1 MATGAYQLRRIAR
14 LLRPYAAGERKRLAA
29 GALVGVAMVLLH
41 VVRPWPL
48 KWLLDLLTTHHAKSA
63 VVSWASNAG
72 IAGFVAL
79 GAAFVAVSLL
89 YAVAE
94 YAQRMLLSG
103 VSNRTTYRLRTALF
117 ERLLVKPLPF
127 HELHESGELL
137 TRVVYDTMRL
147 RRGVAGILMHLFQ
160 TLFLFIATLAVLL
173 WVAPLLAA
181 LITVGGAAAL
191 ALMHNRSVGIAT
203 MTRRQRR
210 KEGRVAALASD
221 ELQSVR
227 EVQMFGHGSSAATAR
242 FRRKSQR
249 SLGGE
254 QQVSRLA
261 AALSMHI
268 EIIFAATVAAALAFG
283 AYLVTRETLSAGD
296 LVLFVSYALA
306 LREPFNQFGKQT
318 SRLGRTAAC
327 AERLEKL
334 MEDPELAVPPSSPA
348 PPLRGALSIED
359 VSMKT
364 PKKIRSS
371 RKLALDEISFAVA
384 PGERVAVV
392 GPNGSGKSTLLRTV
406 LGLAVPDSGRVTI
419 DGLDIRTLDPASL
432 RAQISVVFQD
442 STLFGL
448 TVRENILIGRPG
460 ATEGE
465 IVAAAEAAYVS
476 RFIAALPAGYDTPI
490 RRRGALLST
499 GERQRIA
506 IARAFLRD
514 GRMWLLDE
522 PTAGLDRKT
531 AEAMTE
537 MLLERTRGRTTL
549 WMTHDPS
556 VLPHL
561 DRVVAL
567 HKGRIVFVGTV
578 DEHER
583 WAHGGKLAADVS
595 PSPHFQKG

>member
-1 MATGAYQLRRIAR
+1 MESGASRLRGIAR

-48 KWLLDLLTTHHAKSA
+48 KWLLDLLTTRHMKSP
-63 VVSWASNAG
+63 VVSWATEAG

-79 GAAFVAVSLL
+79 SAAFVALSLL

-94 YAQRMLLSG
+94 YAQRMLLNG
-103 VSNRTTYRLRTALF
+103 VSNRATYRLRTALF
-117 ERLLVKPLPF
+117 ERLLGKSLPF
-127 HELHESGELL
+127 HESHESGELL

-160 TLFLFIATLAVLL
+160 TLFLFLATLAVLL

-181 LITVGGAAAL
+181 LITVGGAAAM
-191 ALMHNRSVGIAT
+191 ALMHRRGSGIAT

-227 EVQMFGHGSSAATAR
+227 EVQMFGHGSSAAAAR
-242 FRRKSQR
+242 FRRKSER
-249 SLGGE
+249 SLGSE

-261 AALSMHI
+261 AALSMHV
-268 EIIFAATVAAALAFG
+268 EIIFAGTVAATLALG
-283 AYLVTRETLSAGD
+283 AYLVTRERLSAGD

-327 AERLEKL
+327 AERLGKL
-334 MEDPELAVPPSSPA
+334 LEDAESPAEPSSPA
-348 PPLRGALSIED
+348 PPIRGAVRIDAL
-359 VSMKT
+359 SMKT
-364 PKKIRSS
+364 PKKTRSS
-371 RKLALDEISFAVA
+371 RKLALDDVTVAIA
-384 PGERVAVV
+384 PGERVAIV
-392 GPNGSGKSTLLRTV
+392 GPNGSGKSTLMRTV
-406 LGLAVPDSGRVTI
+406 LGLAVPDNGRVTI
-419 DGLDIRTLDPASL
+419 DGTDIRELDPASL
-432 RAQISVVFQD
+432 RAQISVIFQD

-448 TVRENILIGRPG
+448 TIRENILIGRPG
-460 ATEGE
+460 ASEAE
-465 IVAAAEAAYVS
+465 ITAAAEAAHVS
-476 RFIAALPAGYDTPI
+476 RFIAALPAGYDTPV

-506 IARAFLRD
+506 IARALLRN

-522 PTAGLDRKT
+522 PTAGLDGKT
-531 AEAMTE
+531 SEAITE
-537 MLLERTRGRTTL
+537 MLFERTRGRTTL
-549 WMTHDPS
+549 WMTHDPL
-556 VLPHL
+556 VLPRL

-567 HKGRIVFVGTV
+567 RNGRVVFAGTV
-578 DEHER
+578 DEHELWSR
-583 WAHGGKLAADVS
+583 PQLGTGLT
-595 PSPHFQKG
+595 PSPQLQEG